1 MQGLQFPACVI
12 IVFFRDIHIL
22 PHLAQVSHTIPLL
35 PLFSDRTRSTDT
47 LTMHL
52 PHIKPTA
59 TYQTTAWRP
68 FRSKFRPFAFQASGK
83 REQNVISRQICK
95 RKKKKRVKWRHT
107 AANQFNPSCRV
118 LSVLSNGPSVRG
130 GTWIGARG
138 PDLVSLFFIFLSYPR
153 DEREATPERCKR
165 VKLRL
170 HRWLCDRIYN

>member
-1 MQGLQFPACVI
+1 MNSYWDQTPFIPISYICARITIPCVRYYCFLPLYSYSPPLSASLTHNPPFAP
-12 IVFFRDIHIL
+12 FFR
-22 PHLAQVSHTIPLL
+22 P
-35 PLFSDRTRSTDT
+35 DT
-47 LTMHL
+47 KHGYTTMHL

-95 RKKKKRVKWRHT
+95 RKKKKRVKWRHS

-138 PDLVSLFFIFLSYPR
+138 PDLVSLFFIFLS
-153 DEREATPERCKR
+153 
-165 VKLRL
+165 
-170 HRWLCDRIYN
+170 